1 MEQKRTESGAKS
13 NSNQNIGLDVN
24 ATAHLNKSNVLP
36 TNDSFKYSLNKINA
50 VIKAIWNGNN
60 FVEEIKPNELVGIV
74 LDKSNFYAEQGG
86 QIFDIGNISLVTNNS
101 NDQNIFTVENV
112 QTFAGY
118 VLHIGKLNSGSMK
131 LENSVELSV
140 DLERRNPIM
149 SNHTFTHILNF
160 ALRSVLGNGVDQKGS
175 LVDHEKLRFDF
186 SHSKSL
192 SVDELKQVEDICN
205 EKIKASLSVYSLS
218 VPFANAK
225 KINGIF
231 LFIIFFFIYFY
242 YFLFFVLFF
251 IIFFIYFI
259 NFFLFI
265 ILFIFIYLLFI
276 IFFFI
281 FYFFYLFNYL

>member
-225 KINGIF
+225 KINGNF
-231 LFIIFFFIYFY
+231 FII
-242 YFLFFVLFF
+242 LFF
-251 IIFFIYFI
+251 IFI

-265 ILFIFIYLLFI
+265 L
-276 IFFFI
+276 FI
-281 FYFFYLFNYL
+281 FYFYFSFTFLNIFFFSII